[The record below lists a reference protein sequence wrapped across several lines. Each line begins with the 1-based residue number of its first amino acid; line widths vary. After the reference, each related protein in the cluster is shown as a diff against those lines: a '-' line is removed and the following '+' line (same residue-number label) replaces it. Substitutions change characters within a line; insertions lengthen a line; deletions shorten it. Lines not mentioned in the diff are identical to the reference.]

1 MSDVLDY
8 QVGGDHYDMP
18 IQPADFILKNGL
30 GWAEGNAI
38 KYLCRYKRKGTPV
51 EDLKKAKH
59 YIEMLIEQNSPTQ
72 AAESNSPY
80 AQINQSGLTGQN
92 DFMSEADKAYE
103 EAKKSRQGEQ

>member
-38 KYLCRYKRKGTPV
+38 KYLCRYKRKGSPV
-51 EDLKKAKH
+51 QDLKKAKH
-59 YIEMLIEQNSPTQ
+59 YIEMLIEQLEPERDTWLRD
-72 AAESNSPY
+72 A
-80 AQINQSGLTGQN
+80 L
-92 DFMSEADKAYE
+92 EASLGDNARWKE
-103 EAKKSRQGEQ
+103 CR